1 MNPYSCLRLR
11 PTFYDHGV
19 DFTGLTLYS
28 CSMNSERTQ
37 ITRKTTSAPM
47 RWIIKNVEFS
57 PFENVLHF
65 GEGRAFEDSH
75 ALAHGGPLVK
85 AFDPNSP
92 HVWKRDVAILDQE
105 YDVGVSVY
113 VFNALEP
120 MARRQA
126 FLDMLGC
133 CENLIVAVRTDKVEG
148 KKPLGMDGVVT
159 KRNTFQ
165 TQLSAD
171 AWREWFLRMSPE
183 GTSVEVLHKT
193 SAYVILSVK
202 R

>member
-1 MNPYSCLRLR
+1 
-11 PTFYDHGV
+11 
-19 DFTGLTLYS
+19 
-28 CSMNSERTQ
+28 MNSGKTQ
-37 ITRKTTSAPM
+37 ITRKSPSAPM
-47 RWIIKNVEFS
+47 RWIVNNFYFS
-57 PFENVLHF
+57 PFDPVLHF
-65 GEGRAFEDSH
+65 GEGKAFQDTELLRNPPYGS
-75 ALAHGGPLVK
+75 GPMVK

-92 HVWKRDVAILDQE
+92 DEWKRDVAILDQE
-105 YDVGVSVY
+105 YFVGVSVY

-193 SAYVILSVK
+193 SAYVILSIK